1 MEDTELANKQ
11 YDLDKQHAKGKL
23 HAIERI
29 ELLLDKN
36 SFTEIGNEISGYGH
50 ALHPNEKLIP
60 YDGVITGYGTVNK
73 QRVFVYSQDF
83 TVVGGSL
90 AMRHGYKIA
99 NTIRLAIQ
107 AGCPVI
113 GVFDSGGARIQE
125 GVIAL
130 AGCSEMLYYDT
141 MASGSV
147 PHISVVVGPCAGA
160 SAYAPSISDFVFIVD
175 KIGQLFVTG
184 PNVVKS
190 VTNEDVTIE
199 ELGGGKIHSSV
210 SGVAHFCYDN
220 EKDCL
225 SDVRKL
231 VDILPSSYVDS
242 QKNKINELPK
252 YERKLISTGI
262 GSIIPENE
270 RKAYDIHDVIN
281 AVFDK
286 GSFIEVSKDFAMT
299 MVTGFAKLSGI
310 TVGIIANQPLIK
322 AGIIDCDASDKAA
335 RLVRYCDAYDIPI
348 VTFVDTPGYM
358 PGREQEHKGL
368 IRHGAKLVYAY
379 AEATTLKLTVVL
391 RKAYGGAYIAMSS
404 RNLRADFI
412 YAWPTAEL
420 AVMGADGAV
429 AILYKKKAKAIEDEA
444 ERKKYMS
451 DKLEEYKAQF
461 SNARIALEEGLVD
474 ELIQPE
480 ETRAKLYSAISIMR
494 NKQNLEV
501 IPKKHGNI
509 PL

>member
-1 MEDTELANKQ
+1 METENYNLE
-11 YDLDKQHAKGKL
+11 KQHAKGKL

-29 ELLLDKN
+29 NLLLDKN
-36 SFTEIGNEISGYGH
+36 SFHEFQGGVSGYGH
-50 ALHPNEKLIP
+50 ALHRDEKNIP
-60 YDGVITGYGTVNK
+60 YDGVITGYGTINK
-73 QRVFVYSQDF
+73 KKVFIYSQDF

-90 AMRHGYKIA
+90 AKNHGFKIA
-99 NTIRLAIQ
+99 HTLKLAIES
-107 AGCPVI
+107 GTPCI

-130 AGCSEMLYYDT
+130 EGCSEMLYYDT
-141 MASGSV
+141 LASGAI
-147 PHISVVVGPCAGA
+147 PHISIVVGPCAGA

-190 VTNEDVTIE
+190 VTNEEISTE
-199 ELGGGKIHSSV
+199 ELGGGRVHSEI
-210 SGVAHFCYDN
+210 SGVAQFCYNDERTCFEN
-220 EKDCL
+220 
-225 SDVRKL
+225 VRKL
-231 VDILPSSYVDS
+231 VTMIPSSYVES
-242 QKNKINELPK
+242 LESKNKMLPK

-262 GSIIPENE
+262 GSIIPSND

-286 GSFIEVSKDFAMT
+286 NSFFEVSAGFAKT
-299 MVTGFAKLSGI
+299 MVTGFAYLSGI
-310 TVGIIANQPLIK
+310 ICGIVANQPLIK

-335 RLVRYCDAYDIPI
+335 RFVRYCDAYNIPI
-348 VTFVDTPGYM
+348 ITFVDTPGYM
-358 PGREQEHKGL
+358 PGKEQEHKGL

-379 AEATTLKLTVVL
+379 AESTTTKLTVVL

-412 YAWPTAEL
+412 FAWPTAEL
-420 AVMGADGAV
+420 AVMGAEGAV
-429 AILYKKKAKAIEDEA
+429 SILYRKKAKAIADEDERA
-444 ERKKYMS
+444 EYMS
-451 DKLEEYKAQF
+451 KKLEEYKKEF
-461 SNARIALEEGLVD
+461 SNANIALEEGLVD
-474 ELIQPE
+474 ELIRPE
-480 ETRAKLYSAISIMR
+480 ETREKLYSSLVFLNDKKSIV
-494 NKQNLEV
+494 K

>member
-1 MEDTELANKQ
+1 MAEKK
-11 YDLDKQHAKGKL
+11 YDLEKQHSKGKL

-29 ELLLDKN
+29 ELLCDKN
-36 SFTEIGNEISGYGH
+36 SFHEFGSQISGYGH

-60 YDGVITGYGTVNK
+60 YDGVITGYGTINK
-73 QRVFVYSQDF
+73 KKVFVYSQDF

-90 AMRHGYKIA
+90 AMRHGFKIA
-99 NTIRLAIQ
+99 DTIKRAIS

-113 GVFDSGGARIQE
+113 GIFDSGGARIQE

-130 AGCSEMLYYDT
+130 SGCSEMLYYDT
-141 MASGSV
+141 MASGSI

-190 VTNEDVTIE
+190 VTNEDITIE

-210 SGVAHFCYDN
+210 SGVSHFCYDN
-220 EKDCL
+220 EPSCFG
-225 SDVRKL
+225 DVRKL
-231 VDILPSSYVDS
+231 IDILPQSYAES
-242 QKNKINELPK
+242 QKNKLLDVPK
-252 YERKLISTGI
+252 YERKLIATGI
-262 GSIIPENE
+262 NSIIPEND
-270 RKAYDIHDVIN
+270 RKAYDIHSVIN

-286 GSFIEVSKDFAMT
+286 NSFIEISRDFAMT
-299 MVTGFAKLSGI
+299 MVVGFAKLSGI

-404 RNLRADFI
+404 HNLRADFI
-412 YAWPTAEL
+412 FAWPTAEL
-420 AVMGADGAV
+420 AVMGAEGAV
-429 AILYKKKAKAIEDEA
+429 SILYKKKSMSIEDEDG
-444 ERKKYMS
+444 RKKYMK
-451 DKLEEYKAQF
+451 DKLEEYKTQF

-480 ETRAKLYSAISIMR
+480 ETREKLYSCIALMK
-494 NKQNLEV
+494 NKQTLDK